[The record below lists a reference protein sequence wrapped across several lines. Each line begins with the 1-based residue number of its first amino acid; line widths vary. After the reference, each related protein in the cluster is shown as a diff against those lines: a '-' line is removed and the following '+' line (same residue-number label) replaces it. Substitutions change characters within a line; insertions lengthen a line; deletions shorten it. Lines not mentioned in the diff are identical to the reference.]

1 MAQATSNTINWKLED
16 LLKFYWTDWVF
27 TGVLIALEIFFN
39 WIHPHE
45 RYVGEWMFVTGE
57 LRYPFKPETVPFIF
71 LPVIALVVPMIF
83 IVSYYIWRQNIQ
95 DLHNS
100 TLGLFTAVLLTG
112 VIVDAIKSGVGR
124 PRPHFYAQ
132 CFGSTTA
139 IAMYDGTGNVICSGN
154 PASVREAYKSF
165 PSGHTAWIFSG
176 MGYLSLYLAG
186 KLAVINQKY
195 HPWKFLTIFLPLLV
209 ATFVGISRINDY
221 HHHWTDVLV
230 GAIMGLGVACFC
242 YRQFFPS
249 LWDENA
255 SRPFIDKQSDYS
267 TTSCPLL
274 SADSSNSESHP
285 V

>member
-1 MAQATSNTINWKLED
+1 MAQATSNTISWKLKD
-16 LLKFYWTDWVF
+16 LLKFYLRDWVF
-27 TGVLIALEIFFN
+27 TAVLVALEIFLN

-45 RYVGEWMFVTGE
+45 CYVGEWMFVTGE
-57 LRYPFKPETVPFIF
+57 LRYPFKPDTVPFIF

-112 VIVDAIKSGVGR
+112 VIADAIKSGVGR

-186 KLAVINQKY
+186 KLEVINQKY
-195 HPWKFLTIFLPLLV
+195 HPWKFLPIFLPLLV

-242 YRQFFPS
+242 YGQFFPS
-249 LWDENA
+249 LRDEYA
-255 SRPFIDKQSDYS
+255 SRPFADRQGDYS
-267 TTSCPLL
+267 TTTSPLL
-274 SADSSNSESHP
+274 SAESSNSESHP